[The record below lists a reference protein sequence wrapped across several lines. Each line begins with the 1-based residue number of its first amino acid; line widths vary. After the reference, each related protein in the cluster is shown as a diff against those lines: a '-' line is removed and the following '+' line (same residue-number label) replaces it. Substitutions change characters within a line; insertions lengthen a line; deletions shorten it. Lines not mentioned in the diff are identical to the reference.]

1 MAGEERLRLIAEFRD
16 NASAGVRRLGRE
28 LGEVRETPGMASASR
43 WMQGFTT
50 NAKAVQ
56 QAGSGA
62 GTVMSS
68 LGIGGLAAAGGI
80 AAAVKSFRDLAEQ
93 TSSLQAVSRETGVA
107 VTQLKQFQNAA
118 KELHVDPEAMSQGVV
133 HLTDQLALARRG
145 YGELYGMLNQV
156 EPEFMRK
163 IMNEDPTSAMKDVL
177 DRLARIPDDYV
188 RSGRSLADGI
198 AAQKQWTQ
206 ELLGDQGL
214 NRLVEAGPKALHE
227 ALADAAKN
235 TPVVTS
241 QMIAAAE
248 ALHKSVVALDTS
260 MEKFQ
265 TEAGPFIFKQ
275 LTQATNDFREAF
287 KEIEGVVEWVEKHA
301 AHPFKD
307 AANATLDATDA
318 QAAQNSSTEDRATR
332 AGGPRDKMI
341 LDLPGVASKVIHGII
356 GDKALGRGDFA
367 PAADDG
373 DKAARLARMQSEL
386 DALDAKLKADKNP
399 IGFPVR
405 EADNIARLRELRD
418 AIATMRG
425 DTTVTIPHPN
435 ASAPAWRQTVPDAQ
449 PHDSDLGLPGFDN
462 PLLHRSAYRE
472 DDDRKPARGS
482 VGGMDGGLVL
492 LFREV
497 IASGTKAG
505 FLGAFH
511 EMQGEKPIEG
521 GGGGGLMNASY
532 GGGGDGGGGTDR
544 YRSAGGR
551 GFTGG
556 SPGNYRG
563 GGDGGNFKSAPGKQ
577 SMMAKEAYDFW
588 RSKGLDHAHAIG
600 MVVQEQAENN
610 FSNTPGD
617 MVNGQPTA
625 FGSFQFH
632 KDRAALIKKG
642 TGIDVTDP
650 NTSHADML
658 RAAHYDATKGGRAGF
673 LDRYQR
679 DSSGLDGASDY
690 ATKFYEGPKDLAK
703 DQATRRGYAHRW
715 DTNGFPT
722 ADVSGSGGA
731 SAKGQIRGNLKIG
744 EETFRYGSGGASGSA
759 SIPLG
764 DYPINPDSKNP
775 WGRAHNAMDVN
786 NTGSIW
792 DKSLGRMRTGIE
804 MHAAST
810 AEMVT
815 HGCLGFLRDQYPQLK
830 QRIREMIAK
839 NGHAY
844 LHIGENGATITP
856 NREAD
861 ALDAKREQLTANHVS
876 TLSAAHR
883 LLSWADKASKVDD
896 PSDTPITTIDRRDP
910 RFAPHPG
917 ELPRKSLFDAAKGS
931 GIGGEMTHKIEG
943 GATVE
948 IRGLPQSKGT
958 KVKTSGMIEAV
969 NLRRGGLT
977 TQVG

>member
-1 MAGEERLRLIAEFRD
+1 MSDERLRLIAEFRN
-16 NASAGVRRLGRE
+16 NASAGVSRLKRD
-28 LGEVRETPGMASASR
+28 LGEIRETPGMNAAQK
-43 WMQGFTT
+43 WMKGFEL
-50 NAKAVQ
+50 NAKAMQ
-56 QAGSGA
+56 QAGTGA
-62 GTVMSS
+62 GSVMGS
-68 LGIGGLAAAGGI
+68 LGLGGLAAAGGI

-133 HLTDQLALARRG
+133 HLTGQLALARRG

-235 TPVVTS
+235 TPVVTG

-260 MEKFQ
+260 MENFQ

-287 KEIEGVVEWVEKHA
+287 KEVEGVVEWVEKHA

-307 AANATLDATDA
+307 AANAALDATDA

-341 LDLPGVASKVIHGII
+341 LDLPGVASRLIHGVV

-373 DKAARLARMQSEL
+373 EKAARLTRMQAEI

-425 DTTVTIPHPN
+425 DTTVTAPH
-435 ASAPAWRQTVPDAQ
+435 Q
-449 PHDSDLGLPGFDN
+449 GIDN

-472 DDDRKPARGS
+472 DDDGTPARGS

-511 EMQGEKPIEG
+511 ELQGEKPIEG
-521 GGGGGLMNASY
+521 GGGGLLNASY
-532 GGGGDGGGGTDR
+532 GGEGVGGSGNGGGSFG
-544 YRSAGGR
+544 SGAGGR
-551 GFTGG
+551 RAPSLRYGRQHEGAPFASADGGSVPTGAHTPLKDLIAAHETGSTGADSYGVVFGHAERGGPLAPPKPITQMTIGEVLDYQRKMKPLAHSSAFPVGRAQWTESTLRGLTHGMDPSTVFSSEVQERLFDKSIAQRMGQGVGGFRSEWDSLNHVDAGTIQGAIAGQQKAVADAKAAMPKLAAGDGKTPGWMDDRSRRELAGVNKALAGDLLAASEQTGLHFRVMQGLRTQSEADHNAFTGRGVRNSQHLFGAAADIMLQDARGRDVRNRDAYKRFADAYTEHSRTTGGHSRWLGDLSGRWG
-556 SPGNYRG
+556 SDIAHFDQGIGYG
-563 GGDGGNFKSAPGKQ
+563 Q
-577 SMMAKEAYDFW
+577 SHL
-588 RSKGLDHAHAIG
+588 R
-600 MVVQEQAENN
+600 
-610 FSNTPGD
+610 
-617 MVNGQPTA
+617 
-625 FGSFQFH
+625 
-632 KDRAALIKKG
+632 
-642 TGIDVTDP
+642 DP
-650 NTSHADML
+650 
-658 RAAHYDATKGGRAGF
+658 YG
-673 LDRYQR
+673 
-679 DSSGLDGASDY
+679 SSGP
-690 ATKFYEGPKDLAK
+690 TKEDI
-703 DQATRRGYAHRW
+703 
-715 DTNGFPT
+715 
-722 ADVSGSGGA
+722 
-731 SAKGQIRGNLKIG
+731 AKGN
-744 EETFRYGSGGASGSA
+744 EEIYRSPQN
-759 SIPLG
+759 PL
-764 DYPINPDSKNP
+764 
-775 WGRAHNAMDVN
+775 
-786 NTGSIW
+786 
-792 DKSLGRMRTGIE
+792 MR
-804 MHAAST
+804 HPAA
-810 AEMVT
+810 
-815 HGCLGFLRDQYPQLK
+815 
-830 QRIREMIAK
+830 
-839 NGHAY
+839 
-844 LHIGENGATITP
+844 
-856 NREAD
+856 
-861 ALDAKREQLTANHVS
+861 
-876 TLSAAHR
+876 
-883 LLSWADKASKVDD
+883 
-896 PSDTPITTIDRRDP
+896 PS
-910 RFAPHPG
+910 
-917 ELPRKSLFDAAKGS
+917 RKSLLDEANKAGLGS
-931 GIGGEMTHKIEG
+931 TTIKHEG
-943 GATVE
+943 GAVVE
-948 IRGLPQSKGT
+948 IRGLPQGKGT
-958 KVKTSGMIEAV
+958 KVQTHGMIEAV